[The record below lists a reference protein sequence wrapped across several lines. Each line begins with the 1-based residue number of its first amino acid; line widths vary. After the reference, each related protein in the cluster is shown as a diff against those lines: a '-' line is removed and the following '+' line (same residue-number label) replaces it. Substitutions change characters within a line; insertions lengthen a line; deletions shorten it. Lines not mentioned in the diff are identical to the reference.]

1 MRKMIITGV
10 TSGIGKALRE
20 KYDGNYLAKYKDL
33 IEVEGHSRRYNKHD
47 IEHIKEWFDPKGDIF
62 INNAYNDYKW
72 WAQTQALLFVFHLW
86 KDDPNK
92 HIISV
97 SSIASEKDT
106 DDYPIGH
113 SRYTAGKISLDK
125 INLECYEKTAKH
137 NGCKI
142 SLLRPGWVETPRTTR
157 LATLVNR
164 VYDHKLEPNMLSPEQ
179 CVECIDHMINFS
191 GRIREMTIEAE

>member
-10 TSGIGKALRE
+10 TSGIGKALVE
-20 KYDGNYLAKYKDL
+20 KYNDNY
-33 IEVEGHSRRYNKHD
+33 EVEGHSRRLNNHD
-47 IEHIKEWFDPKGDIF
+47 IDDIKNWFDKDADIF

-72 WAQTQALLFVFHLW
+72 WAQTQALLYVFHLW

-137 NGCKI
+137 NGCKV
-142 SLLRPGWVETPRTTR
+142 SLLRPGWVETPRTAR
-157 LATLVNR
+157 LATLINR
-164 VYDHKLEPNMLSPEQ
+164 LYDQNLEPKMLSPEQ
-179 CVECIDHMINFS
+179 CADAIDFMINYS
-191 GRIREMTIEAE
+191 GRIREMTIEAT